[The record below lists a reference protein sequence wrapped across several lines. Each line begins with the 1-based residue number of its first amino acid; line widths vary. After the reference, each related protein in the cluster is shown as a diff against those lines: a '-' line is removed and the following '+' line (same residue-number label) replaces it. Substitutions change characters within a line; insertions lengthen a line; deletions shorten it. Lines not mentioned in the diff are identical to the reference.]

1 MDATNIAKSIVE
13 KQLRDKMQEILDIVA
28 EHEPGHGI
36 IDIAIDDGYFSLRC
50 IGKDGTELHRLL
62 NFSRHEKEAKESFI
76 IRDVPYAPGIE
87 IVNDEDMSP
96 EEYRIWNPRPPK
108 RHIPRKNEIHQE
120 DAYDDNGRARAKPYV
135 KSKPRKDGRMVM
147 ITTGEMVMD

>member
-1 MDATNIAKSIVE
+1 MDATKIAKSIVE

-28 EHEPGHGI
+28 EVEPGHGI
-36 IDIAIDDGYFSLRC
+36 IDIAIDDGYYSLRC
-50 IGKDGTELHRLL
+50 CGTDETEDMHRLL

-76 IRDVPYAPGIE
+76 LRDVPYAPGIE

-96 EEYRIWNPRPPK
+96 EEYRIWNTPVPK

-120 DAYDDNGRARAKPYV
+120 ALQEG
-135 KSKPRKDGRMVM
+135 
-147 ITTGEMVMD
+147 

>member
-1 MDATNIAKSIVE
+1 MDATKIAKSIVE

-50 IGKDGTELHRLL
+50 CGTDETEDTHRLL

-76 IRDVPYAPGIE
+76 LRDVPYAPGIE
-87 IVNDEDMSP
+87 IVNDDEMSP
-96 EEYRIWNPRPPK
+96 EEYRIWNPPVPK
-108 RHIPRKNEIHQE
+108 RHIPRKNEIHC
-120 DAYDDNGRARAKPYV
+120 DDNGRARTKYV
-135 KSKPRKDGRMVM
+135 KSKPRKDGRMVI
-147 ITTGEMVMD
+147 ITTGEMVLD